1 MSLKVKNAAGKALT
15 TSLIYRFV
23 SVIGPLILI
32 PLFVKYLTPEEYGT
46 WLVVLSI
53 SSYFFLTNPGITQ
66 VVSNAV
72 ARDITAEKVDYY
84 SQVASSGYYLFRKIT
99 AYVFIAAT
107 IVFVLI
113 KIFFT
118 STFLESSSVP
128 LVITISLILLTY
140 PIYLYRSVLV
150 GLGRIHIEQISALFL
165 GALFRYILTILLL
178 LSGFKLI
185 ALSIIYGLSNFL
197 PSLGSKLYL
206 KNLLPRFKISREKRS
221 NKITKNMIKPTTSF
235 FILYISG
242 SFLNSADNIIIAS
255 VVEVSSV
262 PMYAVP
268 MQLMWLFVTV
278 VGLFSSTRMPL
289 ISGLHKKRKL
299 EELRSL
305 FKTLLFFSSVVAVI
319 VVLNLLLFGE
329 TLIVNWAGPEIFPG
343 NDVFYCM
350 LIFTLLFSV
359 VWPSDA
365 ILTATEKHS
374 SYAKMTGVEAL
385 LNVMLSIYLTYQLGI
400 KGAVIGT
407 IISRLLTNGWFMF
420 YRTLRVIEYKYLDFL
435 AWLFKDIFLPVT
447 VISVL
452 LLSLKY
458 FNVLGI
464 YPLYVHIFV
473 WNLVIFITLFC
484 LSKKNIIEALNSIK
498 Q

>member
-1 MSLKVKNAAGKALT
+1 MSLKIKNSAGKALT
-15 TSLIYRFV
+15 SSLICKFV

-66 VVSNAV
+66 VVSNAI
-72 ARDITAEKVDYY
+72 ARDIAAEKAGYY

-107 IVFVLI
+107 IVFVSI

-128 LVITISLILLTY
+128 LVITITLILLTY
-140 PIYLYRSVLV
+140 PLYLYRSVLV

-165 GALFRYILTILLL
+165 GAIFRYILTIILL

-197 PSLGSKLYL
+197 PSLGSKFYL
-206 KNLLPRFKISREKRS
+206 KNILPKFKISKRER
-221 NKITKNMIKPTTSF
+221 NNEITKNMIKPTTSF

-242 SFLNSADNIIIAS
+242 SLLNSADNLIIAS
-255 VVEVSSV
+255 IVEVSSV

-289 ISGLHKKRKL
+289 ISGLYKQRKL
-299 EELRSL
+299 EELQSL
-305 FKTLLFFSSVVAVI
+305 FRTLLFFSSIVAVI
-319 VVLNLLLFGE
+319 VVLNLFLFGE
-329 TLIVNWAGPEIFPG
+329 TFIINWAGPEIFPG

-350 LIFTLLFSV
+350 LIFVLLFSV
-359 VWPSDA
+359 VYPSDA
-365 ILTATEKHS
+365 ILSATEKHS
-374 SYAKMTGVEAL
+374 SYANMTGVEAL

-400 KGAVIGT
+400 KGAIIGT

-435 AWLFKDIFLPVT
+435 AWLLKDIVRPVI
-447 VISVL
+447 VIFTL
-452 LLSLKY
+452 LLALKY
-458 FNVLGI
+458 FNVLGN

-473 WNLVIFITLFC
+473 WNLVIVLILFYF
-484 LSKKNIIEALNSIK
+484 SKKNIIEALNSIK